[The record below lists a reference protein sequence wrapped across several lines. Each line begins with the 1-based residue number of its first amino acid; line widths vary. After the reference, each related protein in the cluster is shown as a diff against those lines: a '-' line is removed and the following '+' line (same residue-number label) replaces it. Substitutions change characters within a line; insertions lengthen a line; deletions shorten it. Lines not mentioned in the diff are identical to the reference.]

1 MVPKSKKS
9 DEENKVKEVQMTFS
23 QSNTVKENTKEASK
37 DSSKEYNKD
46 ASKQMNSSDKD
57 KKSMMKDIKVNS
69 PNSVVNASNA
79 ERKALAG
86 RSGTPREELVNLG
99 KSVVADIKAGDNPK
113 IELSVRGLSNVVYD
127 RESKTLGLG
136 DKTAQRFFF
145 NAAHSKKFLQTIEV
159 ASICKNLLDVQ
170 KHASL
175 RDVFYMAKRTIPNTK
190 INIVDEQKESDKV
203 IEDLELI
210 TGFSRENLNVN
221 ANKMG
226 SVAGKVVIEDSGDT
240 IDWSKLGSGGWSIP
254 SNVENIKF
262 KKVDAKYVIYME
274 KAAVWERLHED
285 RFWEKQNCI
294 IMSSQGQTTRGI
306 RRLLQR
312 LSKEH
317 HLPILVLTDGDIY
330 GFYIYSVVKFG
341 SIALAHM
348 ADEMAIPDVKFLG
361 VTMDDIVKYDLKR
374 HFIKLTDQDRSR
386 IKQMQNYEW
395 FEKHKDWQRQ
405 FKMMKDFDAK
415 VEIQSLSSKG
425 ISFISE
431 KYLPEKIKN
440 KEWLD

>member
-1 MVPKSKKS
+1 MTKTESNNEKPRKELIKIG
-9 DEENKVKEVQMTFS
+9 EEVVKEI
-23 QSNTVKENTKEASK
+23 
-37 DSSKEYNKD
+37 NKL
-46 ASKQMNSSDKD
+46 Q
-57 KKSMMKDIKVNS
+57 
-69 PNSVVNASNA
+69 
-79 ERKALAG
+79 
-86 RSGTPREELVNLG
+86 
-99 KSVVADIKAGDNPK
+99 NPK
-113 IELSVRGLSNVVYD
+113 IELPVRGLSNVVFNK
-127 RESKTLGLG
+127 ESKTLTLG

-145 NAAHSKKFLQTIEV
+145 NVAHAKKFLQTIEV
-159 ASICKNLLDVQ
+159 AAICKSLLDVQ

-190 INIVDEQKESDKV
+190 TNIVDDQKETDKA

-210 TGFSRENLNVN
+210 TNFSREHLHVN

-226 SVAGKVVIEDSGDT
+226 SVAGKVVIEDTGDT

-262 KKVDAKYVIYME
+262 KKVDAEYVIYME

-285 RFWEKQNCI
+285 RFWSKNNCI

-312 LSKEH
+312 LSVEH
-317 HLPILVLTDGDIY
+317 KLPIYVLTDGDIY
-330 GFYIYSVVKFG
+330 GFYIYSVIKYG
-341 SIALAHM
+341 SISLAHM
-348 ADEMAIPDVKFLG
+348 AEEMAIPSVKFLG
-361 VTMDDIVKYDLKR
+361 VSMDDINNYDLKK
-374 HFIKLTDQDRSR
+374 HFIKLTDQDRAR

-395 FEKHKDWQRQ
+395 FAKHKDWQRQ
-405 FKMMKDFDAK
+405 FKMMKEFDAK

-431 KYLPEKIKN
+431 KYLPEKIK
-440 KEWLD
+440 KKDWLE

>member
-1 MVPKSKKS
+1 MSAKKTDDKQAKLNVNEQS
-9 DEENKVKEVQMTFS
+9 DAKKELI
-23 QSNTVKENTKEASK
+23 E
-37 DSSKEYNKD
+37 
-46 ASKQMNSSDKD
+46 
-57 KKSMMKDIKVNS
+57 
-69 PNSVVNASNA
+69 
-79 ERKALAG
+79 
-86 RSGTPREELVNLG
+86 LG
-99 KSVVADIKAGDNPK
+99 KSIVQDINKANNPK

-127 RESKTLGLG
+127 KQSKTLQLG

-145 NAAHSKKFLQTIEV
+145 NAGHSKKFLQTIEV
-159 ASICKNLLDVQ
+159 AAICKNLLDVN

-190 INIVDEQKESDKV
+190 INVVDDQKESDKS
-203 IEDLELI
+203 IEDLEII

-262 KKVDAKYVIYME
+262 KKVDAKYIMYME

-285 RFWEKQNCI
+285 RFWEKQNCL

-312 LSKEH
+312 LSIEH
-317 HLPILVLTDGDIY
+317 HLPIYVLADCDPWGW
-330 GFYIYSVVKFG
+330 YIYSVIKYG
-341 SIALAHM
+341 SISLAHM
-348 ADEMAIPDVKFLG
+348 AEEMAIPSVRFLG
-361 VTMDDIVKYDLKR
+361 VTCDDIVNYDLKR
-374 HFIKLTDQDRSR
+374 HFIKLTDQDIARL
-386 IKQMQNYEW
+386 KQMQQYEW
-395 FEKHKDWQRQ
+395 FEKNKLWQRQ
-405 FKMMKDFDAK
+405 FKMMKEFGAK
-415 VEIQSLSSKG
+415 VEIQALSSRG

-431 KYLPEKIKN
+431 KYLPEKIK
-440 KEWLD
+440 KTEFLD